1 MGKYILKRIL
11 FFIPTL
17 IVISLLAF
25 IISINAPGDP
35 LSRMV
40 SATETSGEMGMNQTN
55 TQNEENRW
63 RTKLGLDLPVFYF
76 SLTTRAAPDT
86 LYKIYDENEK
96 SALKRLIIEH
106 GNWPHIAA
114 WHSALKNL
122 DKAITGISPDST
134 EINIFGRNAI
144 ADTINKLKINVNNLS
159 SGYSDNLIK
168 AILHEMKQN
177 AAQLPF
183 LEDIKEDI
191 EKAELNYLAI
201 LQNESKYLNYI
212 PSINFYKYN
221 QYHRWIFGDGNWL
234 TGRGSKDCAGLIR
247 GDFGY
252 SYETKL
258 KVSDIIGERMKWS
271 LFFTII
277 SIFLAYLISLPIGL
291 KAAAKKNSLFD
302 RTSSVVLF
310 VLYSMPTF
318 WVATLLLMGFANT
331 ESLSIFPASGIQ
343 PVTGIP
349 EDADF
354 LEVIRLRL
362 PYLIL
367 PTIAYTYSQLAFLSR
382 ITRVS
387 ALEVISQDYIRTAR
401 AKGLSDG
408 KVLYKHVFRNT
419 LLPIITVFSNVFP
432 LAISG
437 SVILETIFTIPGM
450 GQQIFHAIQTNDY
463 PVIIDVF
470 TLTGVLTL
478 VGYLFAD
485 ILYAIADPRISYSNN
500 Q

>member
-17 IVISLLAF
+17 IIISLLAF
-25 IISINAPGDP
+25 VISINAPGDP
-35 LSRMV
+35 LDRMV
-40 SATETSGEMGMNQTN
+40 SARESGGEIGMQQNN
-55 TQNEENRW
+55 TKKEEDRW
-63 RTKLGLDLPVFYF
+63 RKKLGLDLPVFYF
-76 SLTTRAAPDT
+76 SISTLATPDT
-86 LYKIYDENEK
+86 LYKIYNENERD
-96 SALKRLIIEH
+96 ALKRLVQQY
-106 GNWPHIAA
+106 GNWTQISS
-114 WHSALKNL
+114 WSNSLKDL
-122 DKAITGISPDST
+122 ELAINKVSPDSA
-134 EINIFGRNAI
+134 EILKYGKNVMQDSINNFKIEVSNLKVSYFDKLIQIKLNYLKKNA
-144 ADTINKLKINVNNLS
+144 
-159 SGYSDNLIK
+159 
-168 AILHEMKQN
+168 E
-177 AAQLPF
+177 QLPF
-183 LEDIKEDI
+183 LAEVFEQIKS
-191 EKAELNYLAI
+191 AEENYFAI
-201 LQNESKYLNYI
+201 HENATPYKIFI
-212 PSINFYKYN
+212 PCLNFYKNN

-331 ESLSIFPASGIQ
+331 EALSIFPASGIQ

-349 EDADF
+349 EDANF

-478 VGYLFAD
+478 IGYLFAD